1 MLDRLQ
7 APHASAAATGIALFA
22 PRTIHL
28 YPIIKRGFD
37 VGAVVVTSPLTLVLV
52 GAMALLVRLDGG
64 PAFYRQQRLGKDGRI
79 FSIWKL
85 RSMVPNA
92 EQKLRDYLESNL
104 AAKHEWT
111 KAQKLRQDPRITW
124 IGKYLRKYSL
134 DELPQLFNVLRGDMS
149 LIGPRPICVDQRRLY
164 PGTVYYR
171 LRPGLTGLW
180 QVNERNNCSFAE
192 RAGYDGRYAAELSF
206 SLDMRILS
214 KTALIVT
221 RGTGL

>member
-1 MLDRLQ
+1 MLERIQ
-7 APHASAAATGIALFA
+7 APYASAAAAAITLSA
-22 PRTIHL
+22 PGRVRL
-28 YPIIKRGFD
+28 YPAIKRGFD
-37 VGAVVVTSPLTLVLV
+37 VAAVVVTSPLTLALV

-64 PAFYRQQRLGKDGRI
+64 KAFYRQQRLGKDGRI

-85 RSMVPNA
+85 RSMVPDA
-92 EQKLRDYLESNL
+92 ERKLRDYLEANPE
-104 AAKHEWT
+104 AKLEWT

-124 IGKYLRKYSL
+124 IGKHLRKYSL
-134 DELPQLFNVLRGDMS
+134 DELPQLLNVLRGEMS

-164 PGTVYYR
+164 PGTAYYR

-192 RAGYDGRYAAELSF
+192 RAGYDTRYAAELSL

-214 KTALIVT
+214 RTVLVIA